1 MQGIDLDC
9 WKTQVDAGTSSS
21 IYAAA
26 SQVDHTNHPSSLSH
40 MEIKSLPLRPG
51 GAENCNITFF
61 EGRGVKNVILQ
72 YSILRDDVI
81 LQFVGTMMYHGE
93 IKKM

>member
-1 MQGIDLDC
+1 MSACHCSVLPTKLSDLC
-9 WKTQVDAGTSSS
+9 PC
-21 IYAAA
+21 IY
-26 SQVDHTNHPSSLSH
+26 LS
-40 MEIKSLPLRPG
+40 IKSLPLRPG

-72 YSILRDDVI
+72 YSILRENVI